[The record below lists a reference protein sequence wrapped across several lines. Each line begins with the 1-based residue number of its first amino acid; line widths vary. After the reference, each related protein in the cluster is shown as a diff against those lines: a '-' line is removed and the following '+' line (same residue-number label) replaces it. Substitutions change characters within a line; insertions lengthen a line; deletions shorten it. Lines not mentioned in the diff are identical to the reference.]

1 MLNVAQTQ
9 ELTQEMVETAEET
22 VLQLVPEVQPQVA
35 TAAPLPPNPDDDSD
49 DGYEMIP
56 ENLPLPDD
64 NSISTETAFPVTQE
78 EEAGSSVDAVL
89 DREGSTE
96 PMTTDLDDQEG
107 GEDVRGS
114 TTPSPTSTLM
124 SAVGEDGE
132 GEEDRDSVITLSA
145 DVSAET
151 KAGGEE
157 SASKAEEAEM
167 TDNNNTSS
175 QDSELTKPIEI

>member
-9 ELTQEMVETAEET
+9 ELTQEMVETTEET

-78 EEAGSSVDAVL
+78 EEAGSSVDAVSDSCL
-89 DREGSTE
+89 LYTS
-96 PMTTDLDDQEG
+96 
-107 GEDVRGS
+107 
-114 TTPSPTSTLM
+114 PSPRDWLESRM
-124 SAVGEDGE
+124 PSSA
-132 GEEDRDSVITLSA
+132 
-145 DVSAET
+145 
-151 KAGGEE
+151 
-157 SASKAEEAEM
+157 
-167 TDNNNTSS
+167 
-175 QDSELTKPIEI
+175 